1 MLTVLWK
8 LSVMVQSQMTRLP
21 IRDRPLCMVRD
32 MLYPVASFT
41 TLSVLVKSWR
51 QMGLRNNLRGT
62 FLTPDCSVW
71 LLSLPIYILCLSRTF
86 SLNCLYVWEFFGMC
100 VGDIIIGV
108 IGVWGM
114 TNCVWWMCRLADR
127 EGGEGSE
134 DRTSLRGVAVNP
146 WPCWLSLQG
155 GGGRG
160 GSGGHFEVRLVQGHM
175 MAGRGGVVR
184 CLIWFL
190 SVRRFHL
197 PHHPSSENRVWE
209 AGQCQREVTYF
220 MSHLKGMVVPP
231 HKGNAE
237 KQQRAHECHDT
248 QSHVCL
254 QDATLLFPHH
264 KLQFSS
270 SKWHL
275 NNALSLCPITS

>member
-1 MLTVLWK
+1 
-8 LSVMVQSQMTRLP
+8 
-21 IRDRPLCMVRD
+21 
-32 MLYPVASFT
+32 
-41 TLSVLVKSWR
+41 
-51 QMGLRNNLRGT
+51 
-62 FLTPDCSVW
+62 
-71 LLSLPIYILCLSRTF
+71 
-86 SLNCLYVWEFFGMC
+86 MC

-231 HKGNAE
+231 PTKE
-237 KQQRAHECHDT
+237 MQR
-248 QSHVCL
+248 
-254 QDATLLFPHH
+254 
-264 KLQFSS
+264 S
-270 SKWHL
+270 SKEPMNATTHSHMFVYKMLLSCFPTINCSFPLLSDTWTMLCHCVLLHLKVLEKLKGWQRPLKGTPSGNSWHKDH
-275 NNALSLCPITS
+275 SCQCW